1 MVAPK
6 KVCFKDED
14 KSPSPQPFEEPEGM
28 VTIDLNG
35 EGCKQEEGTVSVL
48 YNIIFLTHFTL
59 IDNYQKKNH
68 FVSNKINSKS

>member
-35 EGCKQEEGTVSVL
+35 ENASKKEGNKGTSF
-48 YNIIFLTHFTL
+48 IIF
-59 IDNYQKKNH
+59 K
-68 FVSNKINSKS
+68 

>member
-28 VTIDLNG
+28 FTIDLNSDG
-35 EGCKQEEGTVSVL
+35 CIKNAEGKIS
-48 YNIIFLTHFTL
+48 
-59 IDNYQKKNH
+59 YQYKELFYHAVHK
-68 FVSNKINSKS
+68 

>member
-28 VTIDLNG
+28 VTIDLNIENASKK
-35 EGCKQEEGTVSVL
+35 EGNNSTNL
-48 YNIIFLTHFTL
+48 YLFKWQFSLFY
-59 IDNYQKKNH
+59 D
-68 FVSNKINSKS
+68 F